1 MNYKYIV
8 YHTGGA
14 FERPSPIRRICKN
27 DLDFS
32 EGTDENSMK
41 VKANYILRN
50 IADEY
55 LLIPTGKAALTTRG
69 LIAVSESGC
78 LLYQKLQD
86 DRTREELIAALT
98 AEYDVT
104 EAVAGADVDA
114 FLGQMRQL
122 DMLLE
127 NEE

>member
-1 MNYKYIV
+1 
-8 YHTGGA
+8 
-14 FERPSPIRRICKN
+14 
-27 DLDFS
+27 
-32 EGTDENSMK
+32 MK

-55 LLIPTGKAALTTRG
+55 LLIPTGEAALATRG

-78 LLYQKLQD
+78 LLYRKLQRD
-86 DRTREELIAALT
+86 CTRDELIAALT
-98 AEYDVT
+98 GEYDVT

-114 FLGQMRQL
+114 FLDQMRQL

-127 NEE
+127 NDE